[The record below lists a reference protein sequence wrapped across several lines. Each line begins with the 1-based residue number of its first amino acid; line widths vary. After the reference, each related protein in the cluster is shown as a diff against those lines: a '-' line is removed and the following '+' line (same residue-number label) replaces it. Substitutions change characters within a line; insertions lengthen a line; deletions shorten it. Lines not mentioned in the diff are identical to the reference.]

1 MPEELD
7 QMLSSLEDHWAIA
20 CRRRWWIL
28 LPVFLT
34 GAAVWGISWLLPST
48 YQSEALILLE
58 QQNVPNLYVVPNVS
72 ASIQDRLQAIS
83 QQVLS
88 RTRLQAIIDRF
99 HLYPQT
105 HGLRTLLNS
114 GDPIEKRHKDL
125 RL

>member
-1 MPEELD
+1 MPDELD
-7 QMLSSLEDHWAIA
+7 QMLSSVENYGAIVH
-20 CRRRWWIL
+20 RRRWWIL
-28 LPVFLT
+28 IPVFLT
-34 GAAVWGISWLLPST
+34 WTAVWGISWLLPST

-58 QQNVPNLYVVPNVS
+58 QQNVPNQYVVPNVN
-72 ASIQDRLQAIS
+72 ASIQDRLQTIS